1 MQKLFSTCANW
12 CAGDFSAHTT
22 RCLVAKRRGPR
33 MTPAG
38 CFACVVRQADGAMCA
53 PVDARSQAFRY
64 GKVTLC
70 SWRLKKYMCL
80 NFQTVRAGKC
90 LFIPKE
96 APTASVVKYGSGM
109 VASRHSPLVFRQ
121 PWSIFWRFST
131 LLHKEHGLAHV
142 LVRGLIIRTVRARS
156 RRHARPQC
164 RLVSGC
170 GRSRGAGRAV

>member
-1 MQKLFSTCANW
+1 
-12 CAGDFSAHTT
+12 
-22 RCLVAKRRGPR
+22 